1 MRSAK
6 EDPVQARRWLIIAI
20 VGWVG
25 LSLFIS
31 GAVLLSKK
39 HRSVVTNYNLGAA
52 RWIEGAPLYDGTGE
66 GFIYLPQSAILYT
79 PWALLSDTWR
89 ELTFRWAGVAV
100 YMIGLYAM
108 GRLLFPEHSLVA
120 FGRASLCAVPMS
132 YCAMRNGQ
140 ATMLF
145 TGVFLLSAAMLG
157 RQAWMKSAALMVL
170 GFAVKPFMI
179 VPILLSAAT
188 QPRMRLK
195 LLIGMLVFALVPFLA
210 QRWDYVMS
218 QYPAAFTMLRDVD
231 RLGHNTQLWCQVF
244 GLLHLLGMGLGEQG
258 QRMVQ
263 LVAAMSTLALC
274 VWSTKLPRPRQ
285 AFYLFSLTA
294 TYLML
299 FNARNEMNT
308 YALLGPAVGLVAVQ
322 AYLDRN
328 NILWWQMAVVAI
340 GATANYE
347 LGKLIIP
354 NVEQIWMITLAGIL
368 FAYCLVKLLINEVRS
383 VETLPAAALGHPVP
397 AANAA

>member
-1 MRSAK
+1 MTSAK
-6 EDPVQARRWLIIAI
+6 EEPTQATRWLIIAI

-39 HRSVVTNYNLGAA
+39 HRSVITNYNLGAE

-79 PWALLSDTWR
+79 PWALLSETWR
-89 ELTFRWAGVAV
+89 EITFRWTGVAV

-108 GRLLFPEHSLVA
+108 CQLLFPNHSLVA

-145 TGVFLLSAAMLG
+145 TGVFLLSTTMLG
-157 RQAWMKSAALMVL
+157 RQQWAKSAALMIL

-188 QPRMRLK
+188 QSRMRLK
-195 LLIGMLVFALVPFLA
+195 LLFGMLVFALIPFLA

-218 QYPAAFTMLRDVD
+218 QYPAAFAMLRDVD

-244 GLLHLLGMGLGEQG
+244 GLLHQLGLGLGEQG

-263 LVAAMSTLALC
+263 LVAAIGTLGLC
-274 VWSTKLPRPRQ
+274 FWCTRLPRARQ

-308 YALLGPAVGLVAVQ
+308 YALLGPAVGFVAVQ
-322 AYLDRN
+322 AYLERN
-328 NILWWQMAVVAI
+328 NVLWWQMAAVAI

-354 NVEQIWMITLAGIL
+354 GIEQIWMITLAGIL
-368 FAYCLVKLLINEVRS
+368 FAYCLIKLLIKEVRS
-383 VETLPAAALGHPVP
+383 VETLPNVTTESSFSAV
-397 AANAA
+397 NAA

>member
-1 MRSAK
+1 LTSAN
-6 EDPVQARRWLIIAI
+6 EDPAKARRWLLIAI

-79 PWALLSDTWR
+79 PWAFLSETWR
-89 ELTFRWAGVAV
+89 EITFRWAGVAV

-108 GRLLFPEHSLVA
+108 GRLLFPNHSLTA

-157 RQAWMKSAALMVL
+157 RRAWGKSAAFMVL

-179 VPILLSAAT
+179 VPILLAGVT
-188 QPRMRLK
+188 QSRMRWRLVV
-195 LLIGMLVFALVPFLA
+195 GMLVFAIVPFLA

-244 GLLHLLGMGLGEQG
+244 GLLHLMGMGLGEQG
-258 QRMVQ
+258 QRLVQ
-263 LVAAMSTLALC
+263 IVAAIGTLGLC
-274 VWSTKLPRPRQ
+274 VWSTRLPQPRQ

-308 YALLGPAVGLVAVQ
+308 YALLGPAVGFVAVQ
-322 AYLDRN
+322 AYLERN
-328 NILWWQMAVVAI
+328 NVLWWQMAAVAI

-354 NVEQIWMITLAGIL
+354 NVEQIWMITLAGCL
-368 FAYCLVKLLINEVRS
+368 FAYCLIKLLIKEVRATIPYS
-383 VETLPAAALGHPVP
+383 TVASESTFPTAQPA
-397 AANAA
+397 